1 MHFFFLLLQ
10 GAGLNGCTSF
20 CFSDIIILQFCC
32 YYLLYIIHLVL
43 NVTVPSTLAGDFVH
57 VWPRCVFELET
68 LHGALS
74 SVCFVF
80 FIIQNERQQTE
91 IRRLF
96 CRHAHLLKNQTQAR
110 Q

>member
-1 MHFFFLLLQ
+1 MRFFFLRLQ
-10 GAGLNGCTSF
+10 GVGLNGCTSL
-20 CFSDIIILQFCC
+20 CFSNIIILHFCC
-32 YYLLYIIHLVL
+32 YHLLYIIQLVL
-43 NVTVPSTLAGDFVH
+43 NVTVPSTLAGHCVH

-74 SVCFVF
+74 NVCFVF
-80 FIIQNERQQTE
+80 FIIQKERQQTE

-96 CRHAHLLKNQTQAR
+96 CTHAHLLKNQTQAR